1 MVIIADSGATKT
13 DWFVCSGERCDIIRT
28 EGINA
33 STMDEE
39 AVESI
44 VARFASRLHLPEN
57 VKLIRFYG
65 AGLLSK
71 ESCNRVK
78 QALERY
84 FPGSKIVLKSDLGA
98 ASEALFPEQSGEYV
112 AAILGTGSNSC
123 LYRDGIPVRNIR
135 PGGFILGDEGSGASL
150 GKLLLSDYFK
160 GLVPEDLSK
169 KMEERFD
176 LRYEVVVE
184 QVYRGATPS
193 RYLASFA
200 PFLLE
205 NLDNEYVLALV
216 EGNLRSFIE
225 RVLVQYECSRIGIAG
240 GLGYACKDILS
251 RLGAGYGLHFERFVK
266 SPVEVL
272 AGQSGK
278 MKEQNNGI

>member
-1 MVIIADSGATKT
+1 MIKILADSGATKT
-13 DWFVCSGERCDIIRT
+13 DWFVCSENGWKILSTD
-28 EGINA
+28 GINA
-33 STMDEE
+33 SAMDIE
-39 AVESI
+39 AIGKVVDS
-44 VARFASRLHLPEN
+44 FADQLGALDADKIE
-57 VKLIRFYG
+57 LIRFFG
-65 AGLLSK
+65 AGLVGAETSGRVEK
-71 ESCNRVK
+71 ELRRRLGDCHICF
-78 QALERY
+78 E
-84 FPGSKIVLKSDLGA
+84 SDLEA
-98 ASEALFPEQSGEYV
+98 ASQALFPQRSGEYV

-135 PGGFILGDEGSGASL
+135 PGGFILGDEGSGAAL

-251 RLGAGYGLHFERFVK
+251 RLGAGYGLNFERFVK

-278 MKEQNNGI
+278 